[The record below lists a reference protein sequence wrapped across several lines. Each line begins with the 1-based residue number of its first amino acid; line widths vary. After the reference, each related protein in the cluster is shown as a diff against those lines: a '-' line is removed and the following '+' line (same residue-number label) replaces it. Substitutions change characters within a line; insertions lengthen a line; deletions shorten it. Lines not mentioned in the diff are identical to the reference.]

1 MAKCLVCVDVYTVKA
16 GDTLYS
22 IAQNYD
28 IPVSLLM
35 KVNKIRNPYN
45 LTIGTR
51 LCIPGGAE
59 NLPENRPAAPG
70 EGTMP
75 LPTPSVPPM
84 RPDNNMPGNK
94 PAAPG
99 EGTMPLPTPSVPPMH
114 PDNNIPQ
121 QPVCRGTLH
130 TIAAGDTLYMIAKK
144 YRVNLDAVINANPGI
159 DPYNLRIGMKI
170 CIPR

>member
-1 MAKCLVCVDVYTVKA
+1 
-16 GDTLYS
+16 
-22 IAQNYD
+22 
-28 IPVSLLM
+28 M

-45 LTIGTR
+45 LTIGIR

-84 RPDNNMPGNK
+84 RPDNNMPGGN
-94 PAAPG
+94 
-99 EGTMPLPTPSVPPMH
+99 M
-114 PDNNIPQ
+114 PQ
-121 QPVCRGTLH
+121 QPACRGTMY
-130 TIAAGDTLYMIAKK
+130 TIVAGDTLYMIAKK
-144 YRVNLDAVINANPGI
+144 HRVNLDAIINANPGI